1 MLSLKLVVDTNVV
14 VSGGLKPRGLER
26 TALTFALT
34 PPASLFVSD
43 AILAEYA
50 AVLSRPELRMPPGER
65 HLLVGLIASRSQSV
79 LPRRKLAVCRDPD
92 DDIFLECAEAA
103 EADYLITGNQK
114 HFPPYWRN
122 TKIINARE
130 LLRIIAPHLREL

>member
-1 MLSLKLVVDTNVV
+1 VLALKLVVDTNVV
-14 VSGGLKPRGLER
+14 VSGGLKPTGLER

-50 AVLSRPELRMPPGER
+50 EVLSRPELRLPLGER
-65 HLLVGLIASRSQSV
+65 QLLMNLIASCSQRAV
-79 LPRRKLAVCRDPD
+79 PQRRLAVCRDPD

-103 EADYLITGNQK
+103 AADYLITGNQR
-114 HFPPYWRN
+114 HFPAYWRN